1 MSEKFIQWVLNKRWL
16 VLVLTL
22 LSIVAMTSGVRFL
35 QFDNNYR
42 AFFDGTNPQLLAF
55 EELQATYTKNDTV
68 LMVLAPKSGKVFTKE
83 VLTAV
88 KDVTERAWQT
98 PFSQRVDSI
107 TNFQYTYSEEDDLT
121 VTDLVVDP
129 QSLSAEG
136 LKYIKGV
143 ALNEPLLL
151 HRLVSPKAHV
161 TAVNITVEMPEKEM
175 TEVPMVAKSV
185 RDLKAYVEKTYPDIT
200 VYLSG
205 IVMMNNAFPEA
216 SMYDMSHL
224 TPLSYLVILII
235 LLILLRS
242 FSGVFGTLV
251 VLSLSIM
258 GAFGIAGLMGYAIT
272 SPLLSAPVII
282 MTLAVADSVHVLSNW
297 RQEMLKGLDKKAA
310 MAESLRI
317 NAGPIFLTSVTTA
330 IGFMSLNF
338 SDAPPFR
345 ALGNVSAIGVMIAWA
360 LTMTLMPAIVTLLPA
375 RIKPHTSKISKSM
388 DGLSRFVVE
397 YRKSL
402 LWGISALVLVLVAF
416 IPKNQLNDEFV
427 KYFDERIEFRSDT
440 DFVSANLPGVYFIDF
455 SLDSKGRGV
464 SDPQFEKDVES
475 FAKWLQE
482 QPEVVHVGT
491 ITDIMK
497 RLNRNMHGDDNSWYK
512 LPEEKNLA
520 AQYLLLYEMSLPYG
534 LDLNNQIDI
543 SKESTRLTATLR
555 ATSTEHI
562 LAFEKKIA
570 AWMNKNTPDIATYGS
585 SPSVMFAHIGHQ
597 NIRSMLKG
605 TSIALVLISL
615 LLIVALRSVRYGLLS
630 LIPNLVPAAMAFGL
644 WGIVNSNIGLG
655 LSVVAAMTLGIV
667 VDDTVHFMS
676 KFLRAKREKG
686 LSTEEAIHYAFSTV
700 GVALVITS
708 IALVLGFL
716 VLATSSFL
724 LNSEM
729 GLMVSIVIAFALFID
744 FLLLPPLILTFDKW
758 LNGREE
764 SHENTK
770 VAVSN
775 TTEARH

>member
-1 MSEKFIQWVLNKRWL
+1 MSEKFVQWVLNKRWL
-16 VLVLTL
+16 VIGITL
-22 LSIVAMTSGVRFL
+22 LAVAAMTSGVRFL

-68 LMVLAPKSGKVFTKE
+68 LMVLAPKEGKVFTKE

-88 KDVTERAWQT
+88 QDVTERAWQT

-107 TNFQYTYSEEDDLT
+107 TNFQHTFSENDDLT
-121 VTDLVVDP
+121 VIDLVDDP
-129 QSLSAEG
+129 QSLSAAD
-136 LKYIKGV
+136 LQRIKDI

-151 HRLVSPKAHV
+151 HRLVSPEAHV
-161 TAVNITVEMPEKEM
+161 TAVNITVEMPEIKM

-185 RDLKAYVEKTYPDIT
+185 RELKSYIETTYPDIK

-205 IVMMNNAFPEA
+205 VVMMNNAFPEA
-216 SMYDMSHL
+216 SQYDMTHL
-224 TPLSYLVILII
+224 TPLSYLVILIV
-235 LLILLRS
+235 LFLLLRS
-242 FSGVFGTLV
+242 FSGVFSTLI

-258 GAFGIAGLMGYAIT
+258 GAFGIAGLMGYSVT

-317 NAGPIFLTSVTTA
+317 NAGPILLTSVTTA

-360 LTMTLMPAIVTLLPA
+360 LTMTLLPALVTLLPS
-375 RIKPHTSKISKSM
+375 RVKPHTSKISNSM
-388 DGLSRFVVE
+388 DRLSKFVVTN
-397 YRKSL
+397 RKSL
-402 LWGISALVLVLVAF
+402 LWGISAIVLVLVAF
-416 IPKNQLNDEFV
+416 IPKNSLNDEFV

-455 SLDSKGRGV
+455 SLDSKGRGI
-464 SDPQFEKDVES
+464 SDPVFEKDVES
-475 FAKWLQE
+475 FAKWLQD
-482 QPEVVHVGT
+482 QPEVIHVST
-491 ITDIMK
+491 ITDILK
-497 RLNRNMHGDDNSWYK
+497 RLNRNMHGDDPSWYK

-543 SKESTRLTATLR
+543 SKQSTRLSATLR
-555 ATSTEHI
+555 AISTEDI
-562 LAFEKKIA
+562 LAFEKRVSV
-570 AWMNKNTPDIATYGS
+570 WMNQNIPDIATYGS
-585 SPSVMFAHIGHQ
+585 SPSIMFAHIGHQ

-605 TSIALVLISL
+605 TLIALVLISL
-615 LLIVALRSVRYGLLS
+615 LLIIALKSVRYGLLS
-630 LIPNLVPAAMAFGL
+630 LIPNLVPASMAFGL

-676 KFLRAKREKG
+676 KYLRAKREKG
-686 LSTEEAIHYAFSTV
+686 LNAEEAIHYAFSTV

-758 LNGREE
+758 LNGHE
-764 SHENTK
+764 SPGT
-770 VAVSN
+770 AVSN
-775 TTEARH
+775 TEERAAERAS

>member
-16 VLVLTL
+16 VLVITL

-151 HRLVSPKAHV
+151 HRLVSPEAHV

-388 DGLSRFVVE
+388 DGLSKFVVE

-402 LWGISALVLVLVAF
+402 LWGISAVVLVLIAF
-416 IPKNQLNDEFV
+416 IPKNQLNDEFI

-570 AWMNKNTPDIATYGS
+570 AWMNENTPDIATYGS

-615 LLIVALRSVRYGLLS
+615 LLIIALKSVRYGLLS

-700 GVALVITS
+700 GIALVITS

-764 SHENTK
+764 SHEKTK

-775 TTEARH
+775 TTEARF